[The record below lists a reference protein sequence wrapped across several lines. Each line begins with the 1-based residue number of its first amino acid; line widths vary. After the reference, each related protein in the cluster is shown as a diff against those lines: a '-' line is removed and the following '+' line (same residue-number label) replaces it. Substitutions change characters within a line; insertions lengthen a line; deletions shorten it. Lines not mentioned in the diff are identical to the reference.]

1 MYDLLT
7 NLIDYY
13 HFQAA
18 VCQQWI
24 YQKSDVRITKC
35 WVRHKERDKS
45 KPFSISKTVTKEFD
59 GLGYA
64 QIWNELEDGGYHV
77 SVTSGLCIQL

>member
-1 MYDLLT
+1 
-7 NLIDYY
+7 
-13 HFQAA
+13 
-18 VCQQWI
+18 
-24 YQKSDVRITKC
+24 
-35 WVRHKERDKS
+35 VRHKERDKS